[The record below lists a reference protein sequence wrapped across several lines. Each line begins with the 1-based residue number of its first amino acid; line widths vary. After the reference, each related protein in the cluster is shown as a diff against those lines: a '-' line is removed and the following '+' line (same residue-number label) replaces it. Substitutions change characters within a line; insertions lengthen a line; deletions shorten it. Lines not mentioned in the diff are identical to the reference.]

1 MEIIGVVEMI
11 AVEEVELLVVVWEIV
26 GRAGSVSDKL
36 KFLLVFAIVQKYVIR
51 LSFKSSG
58 LHCFRSPP
66 GPNLFCALGKYNSQ
80 AGYC

>member
-36 KFLLVFAIVQKYVIR
+36 KFLLVFAIVQKYVN
-51 LSFKSSG
+51 FK
-58 LHCFRSPP
+58 F
-66 GPNLFCALGKYNSQ
+66 
-80 AGYC
+80 